1 MNLKTL
7 ISLKFITYIATITAL
22 YFLVLPVLNYHSDLK
37 RENEKLKE
45 LNEWNTKLQSP
56 TLIQES
62 KEVILTTIE
71 VMESH
76 LKPIEKE
83 PNTYIRF
90 FIGIIIIVIQSSV
103 LSSIDKKIEKAKKE
117 TNVKGEML

>member
-22 YFLVLPVLNYHSDLK
+22 YFTFLPVLNYHSDLK

-56 TLIQES
+56 IFTLEG
-62 KEVILTTIE
+62 KKVVLTTIE
-71 VMESH
+71 LIESH
-76 LKPIEKE
+76 LKPIEKAS
-83 PNTYIRF
+83 NTNIRF

-103 LSSIDKKIEKAKKE
+103 LSYIDKKIEKVKVK
-117 TNVKGEML
+117 TNDKGEML